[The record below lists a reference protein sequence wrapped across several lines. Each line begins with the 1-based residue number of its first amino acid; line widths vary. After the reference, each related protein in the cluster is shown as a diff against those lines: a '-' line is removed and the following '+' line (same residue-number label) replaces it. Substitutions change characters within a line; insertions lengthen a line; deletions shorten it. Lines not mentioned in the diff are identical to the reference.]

1 MLVPM
6 DFPTLLREHNL
17 RATPGRIQILEALS
31 KEKHPVSVDRI
42 RDSLSEPLDAVTV
55 YRTLETFEAAH
66 LVMRTDLKHG
76 HAHYEIVSGRTHHH
90 HAVCRSCGLIEDIEI
105 PHPAHPEKEAERATT
120 KFAAIDSYALEF
132 FGTCTSCA

>member
-1 MLVPM
+1 M

-17 RATPGRIQILEALS
+17 RATPGRIQILEMLS

-42 RDSLSEPLDAVTV
+42 RDSLSVRLDTVTV
-55 YRTLETFEAAH
+55 YRTLEAFEAVH
-66 LVMRTDLKHG
+66 LVMRTDLRHG
-76 HAHYEIVSGRTHHH
+76 HAHYEMVSDRAHHH

-105 PHPAHPEKEAERATT
+105 PHPAKPEKEAERAAK

>member
-1 MLVPM
+1 M
-6 DFPTLLREHNL
+6 DFPALLREHNL

-31 KEKHPVSVDRI
+31 KEKHPVTVDRI
-42 RDSLSEPLDAVTV
+42 RESLSEKLDTVTV
-55 YRTLETFEAAH
+55 YRTLESFEAAR
-66 LVMRTDLKHG
+66 LVIRTDLQHG
-76 HAHYEIVSGRTHHH
+76 HAHYEIVSGRDHHH

-105 PHPAHPEKEAERATT
+105 PHPAKPEKEAERAAT

>member
-1 MLVPM
+1 M

-17 RATPGRIQILEALS
+17 RATPGRIHMLEALS
-31 KEKHPVSVDRI
+31 KEQHPVSVDRI
-42 RDSLSEPLDAVTV
+42 REALPVPLDTVTV

-66 LVMRTDLKHG
+66 LVMRTDLQHG
-76 HAHYEIVSGRTHHH
+76 HAHYELVHGRPHHH

-105 PHPAHPEKEAERATT
+105 SHPAKPEKEAERAAT

>member
-1 MLVPM
+1 MN
-6 DFPTLLREHNL
+6 FPTLLREHNL
-17 RATPGRIQILEALS
+17 RATPGRIQILEMLS

-42 RDSLSEPLDAVTV
+42 RDSLSVQLDTVTV
-55 YRTLETFEAAH
+55 YRTLEAFEAAH

-76 HAHYEIVSGRTHHH
+76 HAHYEMVSDRAHHH

-105 PHPAHPEKEAERATT
+105 PHPAKPEKEAERAAK